1 MQREGGAASRIPAWL
16 WTWFALDAIVSLAP
30 PLYWAMDGNT
40 APILG
45 LPAVVFYFLAV
56 STCTAASVLAAYW
69 VDVRNGEIDA

>member
-1 MQREGGAASRIPAWL
+1 MRRDVGAANRTPAWL
-16 WTWFALDAIVSLAP
+16 WAWFALDAIVSLAP

-40 APILG
+40 TPILG
-45 LPAVVFYFLAV
+45 VPSVVVYFLAV

>member
-1 MQREGGAASRIPAWL
+1 MRRNVGAASRMPVWLLAW
-16 WTWFALDAIVSLAP
+16 FVLDAIVSLAP

-56 STCTAASVLAAYW
+56 STCTAASILAAYW

>member
-1 MQREGGAASRIPAWL
+1 MTRDVGLARRTPAWL
-16 WTWFALDAIVSLAP
+16 LAWFAFDAIVSLAP

-45 LPAVVFYFLAV
+45 LPAVVVYFLAV

-69 VDVRNGEIDA
+69 VDVRTGEIDA